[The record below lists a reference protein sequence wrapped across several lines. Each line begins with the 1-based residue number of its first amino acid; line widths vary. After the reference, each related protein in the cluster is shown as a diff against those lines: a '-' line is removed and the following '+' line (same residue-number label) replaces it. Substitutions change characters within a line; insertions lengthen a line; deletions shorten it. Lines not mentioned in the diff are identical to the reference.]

1 MNKILVF
8 SIFISRNGSTVSQYD
23 VEKLVD
29 EISGS
34 FQTQSRPWSDNY
46 S

>member
-8 SIFISRNGSTVSQYD
+8 SIFTSRNGSTKSQYD
-23 VEKLVD
+23 VEKLVNK
-29 EISGS
+29 ISGS
-34 FQTQSRPWSDNY
+34 FQAQSRPWSDNY